1 MLWPVSV
8 KAVILDDHGRALL
21 GRNDREEWELLGG
34 RLDAG
39 ESPEE
44 AVVREVDEEAGLE
57 IAPVTLLRSWVFSP
71 LPGTAVLIISYGC
84 LLRPGRVRLSDEHE
98 AVAFHTPEQ
107 LGRIALPSGYRTDI
121 ELWRERR

>member
-8 KAVILDDHGRALL
+8 KAAVLDDRGRALL
-21 GRNDREEWELLGG
+21 GRNDRAKWELLGG
-34 RLDAG
+34 RLEAG

-57 IAPVTLLRSWVFSP
+57 ITPVTLLRNWVFDP
-71 LPGTAVLIISYGC
+71 VPGSSVLIVSYGC
-84 LLRPGRVRLSDEHE
+84 LLRPGRVRLSAEHD
-98 AVAFHTPEQ
+98 AIAFHDPEQ
-107 LGRIALPSGYRTDI
+107 LGRIILPSGYRTDI